1 MAVRFRTK
9 DMTNP
14 QMTNE
19 EAIEILSHNF
29 PSKNYV
35 VLRDAL
41 IKAIIALDITKSRKY
56 RNDERE
62 TETANT
68 VTQSE

>member
-1 MAVRFRTK
+1 MAVRFRAK

-29 PSKNYV
+29 PAKNYTI
-35 VLRDAL
+35 LRDAL
-41 IKAIIALDITKSRKY
+41 IKAIIALDMTKRKKFEH
-56 RNDERE
+56 DERE
-62 TETANT
+62 TETPSGVAKP
-68 VTQSE
+68 E